1 MKKTSSREIAFV
13 VHNKNK
19 RNLAYRFDIYNLVTF
34 KCICTVEYIYIYS
47 TVVIDLLNQF
57 LTSFFHHALKFRLSA
72 MY

>member
-34 KCICTVEYIYIYS
+34 KCIYTVEYIYIY
-47 TVVIDLLNQF
+47 IPL
-57 LTSFFHHALKFRLSA
+57 
-72 MY
+72 